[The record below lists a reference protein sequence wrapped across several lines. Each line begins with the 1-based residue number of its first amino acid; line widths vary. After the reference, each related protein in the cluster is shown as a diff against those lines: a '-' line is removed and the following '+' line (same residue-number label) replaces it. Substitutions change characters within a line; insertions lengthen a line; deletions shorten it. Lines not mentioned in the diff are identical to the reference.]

1 MAIQR
6 FSALFRRMKDLRQA
20 FENECS
26 RDIPGLLA
34 ARTYATHIEDSLQK
48 GLTRADISQDGWCL
62 AAVGGFGRGE
72 LSFKSD
78 LDLLFL
84 HQNRLPQALE
94 GFLRELIYGLWDAG
108 FEVGHVTSSVTGA
121 RKLVQEDFTVL
132 TNHLEARFVAGDSG
146 LFENWRTSFLKSFG
160 TLSRRRFIRSL
171 IEYRQSR
178 MQHYGES
185 SYLLEPHIKEGVG
198 GLRDLHTLRWAAI
211 GCARGHDVGDLVERG
226 WLIPQETVWLDQASD
241 FLWRVRLQ
249 LHQITGRRQD
259 QLLFPEQEQV
269 ALRLGF
275 RDVQQ
280 GSAAEAFMRL
290 YYRHAARIRRTTS
303 FFLERVE
310 EAQGKTFRLRLARKR
325 VLPGPFLLE
334 GRELHFMDPSWVCK
348 DPRLLMQIFWQA
360 ARSDAHFHHQTGS
373 VIRENLACLT
383 DEVRSDP
390 VVVQQFLDIL
400 MDPQQAFRVLK
411 VMLETG
417 FLESF
422 ITEFAGVRYKVQYD
436 FYHLFTV
443 DEHLLK
449 TILELHRMESGA
461 EEDLAQL
468 RLADVLEQVENRKVL
483 FLSALFHD
491 IGKGVGKGHA
501 AHGAKMVPTIAR
513 QFGLTLNETELLTF
527 LIEKHLILAETAL
540 KRDLMDEKPILRC
553 AFEIGDREKLRLLYL
568 LTIADSRATGPG
580 AWNVWRA
587 SLLQELF
594 LKIDRALV
602 RGEWSR
608 EDLQEQCDAIQ
619 REILGRVESLPEK
632 EAVARWLDQVSFRY
646 LLSQQ
651 PEAILRHY
659 RMERHLEKQI
669 LVVETQ
675 RAEGEMWQI
684 TVATRDRPGLF
695 SMITGVLWVAGL
707 NILAAD
713 IFTRPSGI
721 ALDILRVERLPDPL
735 RSRELF
741 QKITKDLENSL
752 TDRSNFVE
760 LMAAK
765 EKPSL
770 LQQRNVPVAEDRIV
784 IDEDGSDFYTIIEV
798 YTWDR
803 PGVLHAIT
811 RTLYELDISIQLAK
825 ISTPGAQVAD
835 VFYVT
840 DLEGNKLVR
849 QEIHERIRARLLGC
863 LLQTP

>member
-6 FSALFRRMKDLRQA
+6 FSNLFRRIKDLRQT
-20 FENECS
+20 FENECAQ
-26 RDIPGLLA
+26 DIPGLLSSG
-34 ARTYATHIEDSLQK
+34 TYAIHIHDALQK
-48 GLTRADISQDGWCL
+48 GLVRPDIVQEGWCL

-84 HQNRLPQALE
+84 HQNRMPQALE
-94 GFLRELIYGLWDAG
+94 DFLRELITGLWDAG
-108 FEVGHVTSSVTGA
+108 FEVGHATTSVTGA
-121 RKLVQEDFTVL
+121 RKLVQEDFTIL
-132 TNHLEARFVAGDSG
+132 TNHLEARFTAGDAA
-146 LFENWRTSFLKSFG
+146 LFENWRSAFLKSFG
-160 TLSRRRFIRSL
+160 TLSRRRFIRGL

-198 GLRDLHTLRWAAI
+198 GMRDLHTIRWAAI
-211 GCARGHDVGDLVERG
+211 GCAGRYDVDDLVQRG
-226 WLIPQETVWLDQASD
+226 WLIPQEAVWLDQAGD

-249 LHQITGRRQD
+249 LHRITGRRQD
-259 QLLFPEQEQV
+259 HLLFPEQEQV

-275 RDVQQ
+275 KDARQ

-290 YYRHAARIRRTTS
+290 YYRHVARIRRTTS

-310 EAQGKTFRLRLARKR
+310 EAQGKSLRQRMSRKR

-334 GRELHFMDPSWVCK
+334 GRGLHFMDPSWVCGN
-348 DPRLLMQIFWQA
+348 PGLLMRIFWQA

-373 VIRENLACLT
+373 VIRDNLSCMT
-383 DEVRSDP
+383 DEVRTDP

-400 MDPQQAFRVLK
+400 MDPAQAFRVLK

-422 ITEFAGVRYKVQYD
+422 IPGFSGVRYKVQYD
-436 FYHLFTV
+436 FYHLYTV
-443 DEHLLK
+443 DEHLLR
-449 TILELHRMESGA
+449 TILELHRMEGGG
-461 EEDLAQL
+461 EEDLAAL
-468 RLADVLEQVENRKVL
+468 RLPGVFKQVANRRVL
-483 FLSALFHD
+483 FLAALLHD

-501 AHGAKMVPTIAR
+501 VHGARMAPSLAR
-513 QFGLTLNETELLTF
+513 QFRLSDDEAELLGF
-527 LIEKHLILAETAL
+527 LIEKHLLLPETAL
-540 KRDLMDEKPILRC
+540 KRDLMDEKPILKC
-553 AFEIGDREKLRLLYL
+553 AFEIGDRERLRLLYL

-587 SLLQELF
+587 SLLQELY
-594 LKIDRALV
+594 LKVDRALV

-608 EDLQEQCDAIQ
+608 DDLREQCDAIQ
-619 REILGRVESLPEK
+619 SDILSRVESPAER
-632 EAVARWLDQVSFRY
+632 EAVSRWLDRVSFRY
-646 LLSQQ
+646 ILSQS
-651 PEAILRHY
+651 PEDILRHFE
-659 RMERHLEKQI
+659 MEKSLERRT
-669 LVVETQ
+669 LVMETREVE
-675 RAEGEMWQI
+675 GGMWQI
-684 TVATRDRPGLF
+684 TLATRDRTGLF
-695 SMITGVLWVAGL
+695 AMITGVLWVAGL

-713 IFTRPSGI
+713 IFTRPSGV
-721 ALDILRVERLPDPL
+721 ALDILRVERVPDPL

-741 QKITKDLENSL
+741 DRIGNDLENSL
-752 TDRSNFVE
+752 ADRSNFVK

-770 LQQRNVPVAEDRIV
+770 LQQKNVPVAEDRVV
-784 IDEDGSDFYTIIEV
+784 IDEDGSDFHTIVEV

-811 RTLYELDISIQLAK
+811 RTLYEMDLSIQLAK

-835 VFYVT
+835 IFYVT
-840 DLEGNKLVR
+840 DLEGNKLMK
-849 QEIHERIRARLLGC
+849 QETHERLRARLLAC

>member
-6 FSALFRRMKDLRQA
+6 FASLFRRIKDLRQA
-20 FENECS
+20 FENECGQ
-26 RDIPGLLA
+26 DIPGLLA
-34 ARTYATHIEDSLQK
+34 ARTYAINVRDSLQK
-48 GLTRADISQDGWCL
+48 GLTRTDIAQDGWCL

-108 FEVGHVTSSVTGA
+108 FEVGHVTTSATGA
-121 RKLVQEDFTVL
+121 KKLVQEDFTIL

-146 LFENWRTSFLKSFG
+146 LFQSWRTSFLKSFG
-160 TLSRRRFIRSL
+160 TLSRRRFIRNL

-178 MQHYGES
+178 MHHYGES
-185 SYLLEPHIKEGVG
+185 TYLLEPHIKDGVG
-198 GLRDLHTLRWAAI
+198 GLRDLHTIRWATI
-211 GCARGHDVGDLVERG
+211 GCVREYDTSDLIERG
-226 WLIPQETVWLDQASD
+226 WLIPQETIWLEQASD

-259 QLLFPEQEQV
+259 QLLFPEQEQL

-310 EAQGKTFRLRLARKR
+310 EAQGKSFRLRISRRR

-348 DPRLLMQIFWQA
+348 DPRVLMQIFWQA

-373 VIRENLACLT
+373 VIRENLSCMT
-383 DEVRSDP
+383 DEIRSDP

-400 MDPQQAFRVLK
+400 MDAQQAFRVLK

-422 ITEFAGVRYKVQYD
+422 ITELTGVRYKVQYD
-436 FYHLFTV
+436 FYHLYTV
-443 DEHLLK
+443 DEHLLR
-449 TILELHRMESGA
+449 TILELHRMESGS
-461 EEDLAQL
+461 EEDLAHL
-468 RLADVLEQVENRKVL
+468 RLGDVFEQVENRKVL

-501 AHGAKMVPTIAR
+501 AHGARMVPPIALR
-513 QFGLTLNETELLTF
+513 FGLTEDETDLLTF
-527 LIEKHLILAETAL
+527 LIEKHLLLAETAL

-580 AWNVWRA
+580 AWNIWRA

-602 RGEWSR
+602 RGEWR
-608 EDLQEQCDAIQ
+608 KEDLQEQCDDIQ
-619 REILGRVESLPEK
+619 RELLALVASLPEK
-632 EAVARWLDQVSFRY
+632 EAVSRWLDQVSFRY
-646 LLSQQ
+646 LLSQK

-659 RMERHLEKQI
+659 RMEKHLERQI
-669 LVVETQ
+669 LVMETRQ
-675 RAEGEMWQI
+675 AEGDMWQI
-684 TVATRDRPGLF
+684 TIATRDRPGLF

-707 NILAAD
+707 NILSAD

-735 RSRELF
+735 RSQELF
-741 QKITKDLENSL
+741 QRIGKDLEDSL
-752 TDRSNFVE
+752 TDRSNFVK
-760 LMAAK
+760 LMASK
-765 EKPSL
+765 GKPSL

-784 IDEDGSDFYTIIEV
+784 IDEEGSDFYTIIEV

-803 PGVLHAIT
+803 PGLLHAIT
-811 RTLYELDISIQLAK
+811 RTLYELEISIQLAK

-840 DLEGNKLVR
+840 DLEGNKLIH
-849 QEIHERIRARLLGC
+849 QGIHEKIRAQLLGC